1 MVESHFLLRLFPTLC
16 DQKVQLLVPRGF
28 FGCFVRAKST
38 EIAANIDYF
47 SSLGGWVPHPQWFGC
62 YTRPDPP

>member
-38 EIAANIDYF
+38 EIVAHYRLF
-47 SSLGGWVPHPQWFGC
+47 
-62 YTRPDPP
+62 